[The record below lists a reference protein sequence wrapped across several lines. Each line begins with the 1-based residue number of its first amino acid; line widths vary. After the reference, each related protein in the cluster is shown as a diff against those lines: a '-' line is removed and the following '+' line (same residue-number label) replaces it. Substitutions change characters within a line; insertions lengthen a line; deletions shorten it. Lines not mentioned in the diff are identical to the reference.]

1 MKQAKQVFAVA
12 GFTFRD
18 AVRKKSFL
26 VTNVIFAVLILGACV
41 ILPRLGGGTGMAGID
56 ITDMPESVEAMVT
69 AMTMDAKCLIINQS
83 EALAGAS
90 ETLSAI
96 FPGSETYSPGQ
107 REEALELVKADGKT
121 ALVEISADDP
131 PQVTITTKD
140 MMSAF
145 PTQTVWE
152 TLCNMYKTHLF
163 GQLGY
168 DQSQAAGVLQSALP
182 LLTASA
188 DPQGMSNY
196 VVGMALMLLMFMTIY
211 VYGYGVAMSVATEKS
226 TRVMETLIVSARPSR
241 ILLGKCIGMGIVG
254 LLQLVG
260 VLALSFIGAR
270 ISMPSGTFAGGI
282 GLPDLTLGKAAL
294 LVAYFLMGYALFSMI
309 NSMCG
314 AMVSKMEDLQS
325 AMMPAA
331 LVSVFSFY
339 GGYLTLGVTPA
350 AGGSTAAASSVTML
364 IPFTAPFAAPSV
376 LLSGQASPGTIAA
389 SIGILLVTIVLVSII
404 SGRVYSASVLHYGGR
419 LRFADVRR
427 MVRGK

>member
-1 MKQAKQVFAVA
+1 MKSSKQVFAVA

-18 AVRKKSFL
+18 AVRRKSFL
-26 VTNVIFAVLILGACV
+26 ITNIIFAVLILGACI
-41 ILPRLGGGTGMAGID
+41 ILPRLGGGGTGMD
-56 ITDMPESVEAMVT
+56 ITGMSEGVEAMVT

-83 EALAGAS
+83 ESLAGA
-90 ETLSAI
+90 EDTLGAI
-96 FPGSETYSPGQ
+96 FPGSEVYAAAQ
-107 REEALELVKADGKT
+107 RAECMEQVKLDGKR
-121 ALVEISADDP
+121 ALVEISADEP
-131 PQVTITTKD
+131 PRVTITTKD
-140 MMSAF
+140 MMSTF
-145 PTQTVWE
+145 PSQVVWE
-152 TLCNMYKTHLF
+152 TLCNLYRAHQF

-168 DQSQAAGVLQSALP
+168 DEAQAAGVLQGALP
-182 LLTASA
+182 LVTQAA

-196 VVGMALMLLMFMTIY
+196 IVGLALMLLMFMTIY

-226 TRVMETLIVSARPSR
+226 TRVMETLIVSAKPSR

-260 VLALSFIGAR
+260 VLTLSFIGAK
-270 ISMPSGTFAGGI
+270 ISMPGGTFAGGI

-331 LVSVFSFY
+331 LISVFSFY
-339 GGYLTLGVTPA
+339 GGYITQGVTPA
-350 AGGSTAAASSVTML
+350 MSGGSSSGAGGITML

-376 LLSGQASPGTIAA
+376 LLAGEVSPGTIAA